1 MAKIKR
7 NSADMQDARK
17 EIFGPLF
24 ESMLQEEMDN
34 HLGYKSNSKEPK
46 STKKTEETDPILKPL
61 KLRWAK

>member
-24 ESMLQEEMDN
+24 ESMLQGEMDN

-46 STKKTEETDPILKPL
+46 STKKTEETDPILKP
-61 KLRWAK
+61 

>member
-24 ESMLQEEMDN
+24 EGMLQGEMDN

-46 STKKTEETDPILKPL
+46 STKKTEETDPILKP
-61 KLRWAK
+61 

>member
-46 STKKTEETDPILKPL
+46 STKKTEETDPILKP
-61 KLRWAK
+61 